1 MINRCI
7 DHYRNIPC
15 KIWPIAILCPSPKE
29 IGKWGEQRGLARW
42 GRGRDK
48 AMNHY
53 LRVLHNYVSKY
64 HEISDVALLF
74 HSFAGSG
81 IVLRVLSF
89 EQGIVSL
96 LNQF

>member
-1 MINRCI
+1 
-7 DHYRNIPC
+7 
-15 KIWPIAILCPSPKE
+15 LCPSSKE

-42 GRGRDK
+42 GVGGRDK

-53 LRVLHNYVSKY
+53 LRALHNYVSEY
-64 HEISDVALLF
+64 HESNVVALPF
-74 HSFAGSG
+74 HTSAGSG

-96 LNQF
+96 LNKF